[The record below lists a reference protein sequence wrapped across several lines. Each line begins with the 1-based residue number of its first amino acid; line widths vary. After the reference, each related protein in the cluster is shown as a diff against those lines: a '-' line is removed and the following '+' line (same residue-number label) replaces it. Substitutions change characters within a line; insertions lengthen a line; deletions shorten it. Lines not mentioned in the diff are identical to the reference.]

1 MKKIAILAALVS
13 IIAASP
19 AGAAEISSGAGSM
32 AIAPGVGVSL
42 TALFPTMPDAPR
54 FTAKGEGRLS
64 YSSTGKLARI
74 DAESIPDMRFESDGP
89 LGGEQSLVVIIEAV
103 PGTSPVL
110 DWSQFPRV
118 AMRSLDLRV
127 RAYGGGEAG
136 KAEGGEP
143 LVDIVLGDLSFST
156 DRVEVEGMEEQGY
169 VDAASLEA
177 QLVGKAT
184 LPEDPFPPYAEWLA
198 GEPVILEIKVRM
210 DNPYGR

>member
-1 MKKIAILAALVS
+1 MKKLTILAALVS
-13 IIAASP
+13 ILAASP
-19 AGAAEISSGAGSM
+19 AQALDISSGSGGRA
-32 AIAPGVGVSL
+32 AAPGVGVSL

-54 FTAKGEGRLS
+54 FTARGEGRLS

-89 LGGEQSLVVIIEAV
+89 LGGERSLVVTVEAV

-136 KAEGGEP
+136 RAEGGEP
-143 LVDIVLGDLSFST
+143 LVDVVLGDLSFST
-156 DRVEVEGMEEQGY
+156 DRVEVEGMEAQGY

-177 QLVGKAT
+177 QLVGKTT
-184 LPEDPFPPYAEWLA
+184 LPEDPFPLYSEWLA
-198 GEPVILEIKVRM
+198 GEPVILELRVRM